1 MEMSFNDFEKYCFGL
16 LQDAFLDLCEDYV
29 EIVNDMDGKN
39 MKVERLSKQA
49 TTYFSIQPECLE
61 DLLCK
66 LNRQHHI
73 KPEADRESTEGQSDV
88 EHTANTQAQIK
99 SVEEG
104 ERDEKTVEEE
114 NFKIQEAEKIIALNS
129 DESDENNGRE
139 HLRDDI
145 MEDVN
150 DDIDSENESTNHT
163 EIVPENYSIEN
174 KDSIDEIECNQLTEE
189 GETIGNDA
197 VNDNLMNDEEIIK
210 KDVVV
215 EDSQSPFQFS
225 DFAKQSKEVHSPKHS
240 ESDNSDTEVERA
252 QKSINSF
259 EKKIEEKKQDSQ
271 DFKNESQTLEEN
283 NLPPRTQ
290 GDGMENTPKRPNIF
304 NQFKNQKTVHSMPP
318 KTVRKNP
325 FIQRQQS
332 SMSRHPVDPEI
343 EKQRTNSLMKDSE
356 AQLSV
361 WNELVCLMLHLL
373 ASLNDEEFKV
383 K

>member
-66 LNRQHHI
+66 LNRQHI

-129 DESDENNGRE
+129 DESDESNGRE
-139 HLRDDI
+139 HLKDDI

-163 EIVPENYSIEN
+163 EIVPENDSIEN
-174 KDSIDEIECNQLTEE
+174 KDSIDEIECNQLTEQ

-210 KDVVV
+210 NDVVV

-383 K
+383 Q